1 MDEIRV
7 SAAKQR
13 LELRLDSLLQVC
25 TRLAF
30 SLSFGLREKTGH
42 QVTTFTTWIARFV
55 YGICWHVY
63 CPVCPDPDPEQSAPT
78 CSAHY
83 GGVREAPLL
92 LGFGRDALR
101 SSWREKVEKEMTTTC
116 HRHRTSLHFY
126 SYFCGSTLFAPF
138 SLKKHRRAK
147 AHKSGGQR
155 QGRGTAWNG
164 KAGREKHPKL

>member
-13 LELRLDSLLQVC
+13 LELRLVSLLQVC

-101 SSWREKVEKEMTTTC
+101 SSWREKVEKEMTTTDMPS
-116 HRHRTSLHFY
+116 TSNV
-126 SYFCGSTLFAPF
+126 FALLLLLLWFDSIRPF
-138 SLKKHRRAK
+138 LIKKTQE
-147 AHKSGGQR
+147 G
-155 QGRGTAWNG
+155 
-164 KAGREKHPKL
+164 